1 MNDDNNNEELNE
13 IEDKK
18 REIEEREIS
27 RGNKITNFIKNP
39 FGGFGRLLENG
50 LTKKR
55 EKSGIKEFFKRLP
68 LKFKLILIG
77 CMTFIVLVLV
87 VIIAVGDNSM
97 KKVIKNRAN
106 TVNNF
111 KITESSTEM
120 EKLAIEL
127 FNNYDSMLAFTSDQ
141 LNKMYEDFKAMNNTE
156 LEYLVTSGK
165 KDFGSIIGS
174 EVNKSRPL
182 YEHIIRTE
190 KYNFNAINWRKYTH
204 KDDDIKMDTCR
215 IDELELD
222 VPVKETEK
230 GEKEKEVMPEED
242 ETIAT
247 LMKTTSPYIL
257 TNDIPLGL
265 LTGLVSSGNSRSS
278 ADQSR
283 AQKFV
288 YQSIKECLA
297 KITVNKYIL
306 ESIKFNT
313 VREEFDIVKYRRTD
327 SYIGVPVY
335 NEKGEMTGTTVAFMG
350 TVSKDILDTK
360 PGPEKEEKKES
371 DDRYSYD
378 TYWYVA
384 KAKVYDADIVN
395 NFDYQKY
402 IDDDVKK
409 IVNPDVTTFL
419 YADPFERVIEGA
431 EPAAPGSLALGQV
444 YEATS
449 EYTAEVGAFNH
460 YEKEWKDKL
469 SPTSTDYNKYD
480 FDDFKEYNT
489 TQDDNF
495 EKIVSYSDKKV
506 MSEKEFDSD
515 TSVTKKDIKRYEKED
530 KANNLYGLSLVD
542 FMESNSNI
550 YKKYLTKNSEF
561 GTFIGLGRNK
571 LKEGYKQTK
580 NILNSLLNK
589 EISIEGNTSV
599 SVDFNSSSSGVASN
613 KTLPFV
619 YGSSLGYQVTM
630 LYPSTSLVPAVSGLN
645 LLKEYIR
652 SWEGVGKTPITQN
665 SEGVDCYTAYIDA
678 VGKLT
683 VGYGINLDAHP
694 DYKSRLESALGI
706 TITDGTKV
714 PVEDVDAIE
723 DELIQSFYDNAKNAA
738 NGLDL
743 KEYQLHAL
751 ASMNYNGINIS
762 KIANYYND
770 PSYWNEETDDKF
782 EEVSE
787 KYKGNE
793 SAVSQIQAEADYS
806 RGLYS
811 NWIGLNTHADGKELP
826 GLVRRRKSE
835 YVLFSLGYY
844 DQLQKFYY
852 AGGGIAPN
860 GAILVPNGQ
869 VDEAACVELQH
880 WFEGNILPGAS
891 AASNMHSW
899 KTANKGGFNGAY
911 SKYATG
917 SSEYQCPWW
926 SRLRANM
933 FLEANG
939 HAFLTGSTGHG
950 ASAASSAATQLHI
963 NYYTGDQMDQL
974 KPNSIISYSG
984 GEYGHVAYVEA
995 VSQDFYVISHC
1006 GSGTSWHGVQIVPKN
1021 KNGLS
1026 KPVAGFCCLEE
1037 AL

>member
-313 VREEFDIVKYRRTD
+313 VREEFDIVKYRRND
-327 SYIGVPVY
+327 RNHSCLYG
-335 NEKGEMTGTTVAFMG
+335 NCFE
-350 TVSKDILDTK
+350 
-360 PGPEKEEKKES
+360 
-371 DDRYSYD
+371 RYSR
-378 TYWYVA
+378 
-384 KAKVYDADIVN
+384 
-395 NFDYQKY
+395 YQTRARKGR
-402 IDDDVKK
+402 KK
-409 IVNPDVTTFL
+409 
-419 YADPFERVIEGA
+419 R
-431 EPAAPGSLALGQV
+431 
-444 YEATS
+444 
-449 EYTAEVGAFNH
+449 
-460 YEKEWKDKL
+460 
-469 SPTSTDYNKYD
+469 
-480 FDDFKEYNT
+480 
-489 TQDDNF
+489 
-495 EKIVSYSDKKV
+495 
-506 MSEKEFDSD
+506 
-515 TSVTKKDIKRYEKED
+515 KR
-530 KANNLYGLSLVD
+530 
-542 FMESNSNI
+542 
-550 YKKYLTKNSEF
+550 
-561 GTFIGLGRNK
+561 
-571 LKEGYKQTK
+571 
-580 NILNSLLNK
+580 
-589 EISIEGNTSV
+589 
-599 SVDFNSSSSGVASN
+599 
-613 KTLPFV
+613 
-619 YGSSLGYQVTM
+619 
-630 LYPSTSLVPAVSGLN
+630 
-645 LLKEYIR
+645 
-652 SWEGVGKTPITQN
+652 
-665 SEGVDCYTAYIDA
+665 
-678 VGKLT
+678 
-683 VGYGINLDAHP
+683 
-694 DYKSRLESALGI
+694 
-706 TITDGTKV
+706 
-714 PVEDVDAIE
+714 
-723 DELIQSFYDNAKNAA
+723 
-738 NGLDL
+738 
-743 KEYQLHAL
+743 
-751 ASMNYNGINIS
+751 
-762 KIANYYND
+762 
-770 PSYWNEETDDKF
+770 
-782 EEVSE
+782 
-787 KYKGNE
+787 
-793 SAVSQIQAEADYS
+793 
-806 RGLYS
+806 
-811 NWIGLNTHADGKELP
+811 
-826 GLVRRRKSE
+826 
-835 YVLFSLGYY
+835 
-844 DQLQKFYY
+844 
-852 AGGGIAPN
+852 
-860 GAILVPNGQ
+860 
-869 VDEAACVELQH
+869 
-880 WFEGNILPGAS
+880 
-891 AASNMHSW
+891 
-899 KTANKGGFNGAY
+899 
-911 SKYATG
+911 
-917 SSEYQCPWW
+917 
-926 SRLRANM
+926 
-933 FLEANG
+933 
-939 HAFLTGSTGHG
+939 
-950 ASAASSAATQLHI
+950 
-963 NYYTGDQMDQL
+963 
-974 KPNSIISYSG
+974 
-984 GEYGHVAYVEA
+984 
-995 VSQDFYVISHC
+995 
-1006 GSGTSWHGVQIVPKN
+1006 
-1021 KNGLS
+1021 
-1026 KPVAGFCCLEE
+1026 
-1037 AL
+1037 